1 MTGHK
6 GLGVHN
12 QRRGGGEG
20 GTGMAVGPGLNNQQD
35 GLGKWALAE
44 MARWREIRMRGHVSL
59 GQNGQV

>member
-1 MTGHK
+1 MEFITSE
-6 GLGVHN
+6 
-12 QRRGGGEG
+12 RGGGG
-20 GTGMAVGPGLNNQQD
+20 GTGMAVGPGLNNPQD